1 MAGKPSKKSSKKPPT
16 AKATGQPASTVTP
29 ISQPGKGGEIQE
41 RVPQSAE
48 ALATGNKI
56 TDQKADGHKIDGHK
70 TDGHTMEGHS
80 IERQRIADQI
90 RVRAYEL
97 FEQRGRLEGYDRED
111 WARAEQEILTKFQR
125 EKSA

>member
-1 MAGKPSKKSSKKPPT
+1 MAGKPSKKSSRKSPAT
-16 AKATGQPASTVTP
+16 KAMNQAASSVTP
-29 ISQPGKGGEIQE
+29 ITQSGKSGETQGGAA
-41 RVPQSAE
+41 QSAE
-48 ALATGNKI
+48 ALGAGNKI
-56 TDQKADGHKIDGHK
+56 TDQKTDDHKIDGHK
-70 TDGHTMEGHS
+70 TGGHTMEGHS